1 MGRNKVENKRS
12 KSITVKVDE
21 ETYSKWMKKDKR
33 RRNNVLQW
41 AILNEFIID
50 TENIDCYMMKC

>member
-41 AILNEFIID
+41 AILKEFIID
-50 TENIDCYMMKC
+50 TENIDAI